1 MHRIY
6 MAGPLFTTAERR
18 FNLQLAGEL
27 RRLLPAFD
35 FVLPQERAVA
45 FLPDLSA
52 VVTDCLAQVRG
63 ADGLLACLDGP
74 DADSGT
80 CVEVGYALALA
91 KPVLGYRTD
100 FRGSEIEGVNS
111 MVRYGCT
118 CYIQASSIE
127 TSLEGLAAMLAEN
140 LSDGT
145 VR

>member
-6 MAGPLFTTAERR
+6 MAGPLFTAAERH

-35 FVLPQERAVA
+35 FILPQERAVA

-52 VVTDCLAQVRG
+52 VVADCLMQVRG
-63 ADGLLACLDGP
+63 ADALLACLDGP

-100 FRGSEIEGVNS
+100 FRQSEFEGVNA

-127 TSLEGLAAMLAEN
+127 TSLEELAATLAEK
-140 LSDGT
+140 LSDGIE
-145 VR
+145 R